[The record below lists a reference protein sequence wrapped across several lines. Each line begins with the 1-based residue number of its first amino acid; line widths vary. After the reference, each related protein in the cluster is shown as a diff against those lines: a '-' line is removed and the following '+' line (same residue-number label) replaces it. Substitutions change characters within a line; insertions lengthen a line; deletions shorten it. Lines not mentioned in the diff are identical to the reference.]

1 MTNDIFLSPHFKL
14 SEFVVS
20 ETASRHGIDN
30 TPPEEAVEN
39 LRRLCQGTLE
49 PLREALQLPVVIT
62 SGFRTKALNDRLA
75 HSSERSQH
83 MQGCAADFYVSCAA
97 EPRGNAAL
105 PRFKVQG
112 SRFKVRATQG
122 SMTKIKVQGGG
133 DAVQRAKIKVQS
145 GFTAGQSGSER
156 EGLIEELCRLR
167 KLYPKAKILG
177 VSELGEHCVHPSERM
192 NQLRRELSDLG
203 GGAAGQCGEAAVQ
216 CGGAAVQGS
225 RFKAALPRFKVQGS
239 RFKVSGSQPSVVE
252 LGARPLNFEL

>member
-97 EPRGNAAL
+97 EPRFNAAE

-112 SRFKVRATQG
+112 S
-122 SMTKIKVQGGG
+122 
-133 DAVQRAKIKVQS
+133 
-145 GFTAGQSGSER
+145 
-156 EGLIEELCRLR
+156 
-167 KLYPKAKILG
+167 
-177 VSELGEHCVHPSERM
+177 
-192 NQLRRELSDLG
+192 
-203 GGAAGQCGEAAVQ
+203 
-216 CGGAAVQGS
+216 
-225 RFKAALPRFKVQGS
+225 KVQGS
-239 RFKVSGSQPSVVE
+239 RFSDQGQSDPRVDDKAAEPRFKVQRAFGPVQGSKFKVQGRRE
-252 LGARPLNFEL
+252 LLIKAFRLIITSPEIDYDQLILYPNFIHVSYVSKERNRHSILKARSNGKLGYGKLSYANAILLNY

>member
-83 MQGCAADFYVSCAA
+83 MQGCAADFYVSSAA
-97 EPRGNAAL
+97 SPRFNAAL
-105 PRFKVQG
+105 PRFNGPLAQ
-112 SRFKVRATQG
+112 
-122 SMTKIKVQGGG
+122 
-133 DAVQRAKIKVQS
+133 
-145 GFTAGQSGSER
+145 
-156 EGLIEELCRLR
+156 
-167 KLYPKAKILG
+167 
-177 VSELGEHCVHPSERM
+177 
-192 NQLRRELSDLG
+192 
-203 GGAAGQCGEAAVQ
+203 
-216 CGGAAVQGS
+216 
-225 RFKAALPRFKVQGS
+225 FKVQGS
-239 RFKVSGSQPSVVE
+239 KVDDKVQGSKVQGSKVQGRREVLIKAFRLIITSPEIDYDQLILYPNFIHVSYVSKE
-252 LGARPLNFEL
+252 RNRHNILKARSNGKLGYGKLSYANAILLNN